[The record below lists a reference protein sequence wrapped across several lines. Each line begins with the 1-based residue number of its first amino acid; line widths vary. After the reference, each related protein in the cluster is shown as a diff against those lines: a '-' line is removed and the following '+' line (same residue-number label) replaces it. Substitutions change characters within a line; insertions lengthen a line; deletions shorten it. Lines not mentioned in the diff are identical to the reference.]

1 MNQLRGDLPMAR
13 ALQGLERRVGS
24 AIRRALLLLDGRED
38 ICAQLGADLVEHAAC
53 LERGRHDRREF
64 VHHNPLP
71 AAQRSHRSPVTRA
84 KGGNEP
90 PYQFPSVIVPG
101 RGV

>member
-64 VHHNPLP
+64 VHTTPL
-71 AAQRSHRSPVTRA
+71 AAASALTGRQSRA
-84 KGGNEP
+84 RRDGYTVKPQIAGKK
-90 PYQFPSVIVPG
+90 
-101 RGV
+101 